1 MTRFSYLLI
10 ISISGNNVTC
20 CTAYF
25 ITSLSRSLPQPPV
38 FLPTASYLMNSLF
51 CNIRVLVII
60 ADYGLAREIDMKTMM
75 LFLFC
80 LSLFYTQISRADAV
94 SLGADDDLESVLAA
108 HTGKYV
114 TVVLESG
121 KEFTGKVGSVYE
133 DAMHLM
139 ELSGKE
145 FYDAVIDTDE
155 VAAVVIRVRN
165 N

>member
-1 MTRFSYLLI
+1 
-10 ISISGNNVTC
+10 
-20 CTAYF
+20 
-25 ITSLSRSLPQPPV
+25 
-38 FLPTASYLMNSLF
+38 
-51 CNIRVLVII
+51 
-60 ADYGLAREIDMKTMM
+60 MKTMM
-75 LFLFC
+75 LYFFC
-80 LSLFYTQISRADAV
+80 LSLFYAQTSRADAV
-94 SLGADDDLESVLAA
+94 SLSADDDIESVLAA

-145 FYDAVIDTDE
+145 FYDAVIDTDD

>member
-1 MTRFSYLLI
+1 MKIFMPYLL
-10 ISISGNNVTC
+10 
-20 CTAYF
+20 F
-25 ITSLSRSLPQPPV
+25 
-38 FLPTASYLMNSLF
+38 
-51 CNIRVLVII
+51 
-60 ADYGLAREIDMKTMM
+60 
-75 LFLFC
+75 
-80 LSLFYTQISRADAV
+80 LSLIFCQTLRADAV
-94 SLGADDDLESVLAA
+94 SLGADDDIESVLAA

-145 FYDAVIDTDE
+145 FYDAVIDTGD